1 MVLSFRRSTAG
12 GHPVERALNMA
23 LTKDEYRQL
32 IGCFPTGVTIITMAR
47 EGEVRGMT
55 ANAITSVSLEPLLL
69 LICVDKRTITHRFLE
84 EAKTFAVNILA
95 EDQEHV
101 SRALA
106 SRDSDDA
113 RRLMGHPYHP
123 GQTGC
128 PILDD
133 CVAYLECRTTE
144 VFPGGDHSIFI
155 GEVIWGEILRED
167 PPLIFFRG
175 KYRRLQA
182 LG

>member
-1 MVLSFRRSTAG
+1 
-12 GHPVERALNMA
+12 MA

-32 IGCFPTGVTIITMAR
+32 IGCFPTGVTIITMAH

-55 ANAITSVSLEPLLL
+55 ANAVTSVSLDPLLL
-69 LICVDKRTITHRFLE
+69 LICVDKRTITHGFLE
-84 EAKTFAVNILA
+84 QASAFAVNILA

-123 GQTGC
+123 GLNGS

-133 CVAYLECRTTE
+133 CVAYLECRITE

-155 GEVIWGEILRED
+155 GEVVWGEVMRD
-167 PPLIFFRG
+167 APPLIFHRG
-175 KYRRLQA
+175 KYRRLQD
-182 LG
+182 LS

>member
-1 MVLSFRRSTAG
+1 
-12 GHPVERALNMA
+12 MA

-32 IGCFPTGVTIITMAR
+32 IGCFPTGVTIITMEH

-55 ANAITSVSLEPLLL
+55 ANAITSVSLDPLLL

-84 EAKTFAVNILA
+84 QATTFAVNILA

-123 GQTGC
+123 GQNGA

-133 CVAYLECRTTE
+133 CVAYLECRITE

-155 GEVIWGEILRED
+155 GEVVWGEVMRD
-167 PPLIFFRG
+167 APPLIFHRG
-175 KYRRLQA
+175 KYRRLQD
-182 LG
+182 LS

>member
-1 MVLSFRRSTAG
+1 
-12 GHPVERALNMA
+12 MA

-47 EGEVRGMT
+47 GGEVRGMT
-55 ANAITSVSLEPLLL
+55 ANAVTSVSLDPLLL
-69 LICVDKRTITHRFLE
+69 LICVDKRTITHQFLD
-84 EAKTFAVNILA
+84 EAKAFAVNILA

-106 SRDSDDA
+106 SHDSEDA
-113 RRLMGHPYHP
+113 RRLLGHPYHP
-123 GQTGC
+123 GQTGS

-133 CVAYLECRTTE
+133 CAAYLECRITE

-155 GEVIWGEILRED
+155 GEVVWGEILRED
-167 PPLIFFRG
+167 PPLIFHRG
-175 KYRRLQA
+175 KYRRLQS
-182 LG
+182 LP

>member
-1 MVLSFRRSTAG
+1 
-12 GHPVERALNMA
+12 MA

-32 IGCFPTGVTIITMAR
+32 IGCFPTGVTIITMAH

-55 ANAITSVSLEPLLL
+55 ANAVTSVSLDPLLL

-84 EAKTFAVNILA
+84 QATTFAVNILA

-123 GQTGC
+123 GQNGA

-133 CVAYLECRTTE
+133 CVAYLECRITE
-144 VFPGGDHSIFI
+144 VFHGGDHSIFI
-155 GEVIWGEILRED
+155 GEVVWGEVMRD
-167 PPLIFFRG
+167 APPLIFHRG
-175 KYRRLQA
+175 KYRRLQD
-182 LG
+182 LS

>member
-1 MVLSFRRSTAG
+1 
-12 GHPVERALNMA
+12 MA
-23 LTKDEYRQL
+23 LTKNEYRQL

-55 ANAITSVSLEPLLL
+55 ANAVTSVSLDPLLL
-69 LICVDKRTITHRFLE
+69 LICVDKTTITHRFLE
-84 EAKTFAVNILA
+84 EARVFAVNILA
-95 EDQEHV
+95 EYQEHV

-113 RRLMGHPYHP
+113 RRLMGYSYHP
-123 GQTGC
+123 GQTGS

-133 CVAYLECRTTE
+133 CVAYVECRVTE

-155 GEVIWGEILRED
+155 GQVEWGEILRED
-167 PPLIFFRG
+167 PPLVFHRG
-175 KYRRLQA
+175 KYRRLES
-182 LG
+182 LS

>member
-1 MVLSFRRSTAG
+1 
-12 GHPVERALNMA
+12 MA

-32 IGCFPTGVTIITMAR
+32 IGCFPTGVTIITMAH

-55 ANAITSVSLEPLLL
+55 ANAVTSVSLDPLLL

-84 EAKTFAVNILA
+84 QATTFAVNILA

-123 GQTGC
+123 GQNGA

-133 CVAYLECRTTE
+133 CVADLECRITE

-155 GEVIWGEILRED
+155 GEVVWGEVMRD
-167 PPLIFFRG
+167 APPLIFHRG
-175 KYRRLQA
+175 KYRRLQD
-182 LG
+182 LS

>member
-1 MVLSFRRSTAG
+1 
-12 GHPVERALNMA
+12 MA

-32 IGCFPTGVTIITMAR
+32 IGCFPTGVTIITMEH

-55 ANAITSVSLEPLLL
+55 ANAITSVSLDPLLL

-84 EAKTFAVNILA
+84 QASAFAVNILA

-123 GQTGC
+123 GQNGA

-133 CVAYLECRTTE
+133 CVAYLECRITE

-155 GEVIWGEILRED
+155 GEVVWGEVMRD
-167 PPLIFFRG
+167 APPLIFHRG
-175 KYRRLQA
+175 KYRRLQN
-182 LG
+182 LS